1 MEARLLA
8 WWQKAKKPLEVFCII
23 VGCILAIA
31 LLVVIALTY
40 IFNVNVPG
48 LHAKTL
54 WDWLQLLIIPAV
66 LAIGG
71 YLFSFTNSRNERKAA
86 DKHNQTERD
95 IALDNQ
101 HESALQEYIDKMSGL
116 LLHENLRGSEE
127 DAEVR

>member
-40 IFNVNVPG
+40 LFNVNVPG
-48 LHAKTL
+48 LHGKTL

-71 YLFSFTNSRNERKAA
+71 YAFTYTTSRNDREATERRTQAEREAA
-86 DKHNQTERD
+86 EKSAQAERD
-95 IALDNQ
+95 ISLDNQ
-101 HESALQEYIDKMSGL
+101 RESALQAYID
-116 LLHENLRGSEE
+116 
-127 DAEVR
+127 